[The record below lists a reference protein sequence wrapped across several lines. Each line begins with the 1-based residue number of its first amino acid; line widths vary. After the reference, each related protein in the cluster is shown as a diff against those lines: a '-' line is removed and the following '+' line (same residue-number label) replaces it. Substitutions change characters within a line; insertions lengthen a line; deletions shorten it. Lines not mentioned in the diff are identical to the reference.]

1 MLRMFR
7 SSLSRISRV
16 SSRLTSNSVPSI
28 VDDKPWLNP
37 WKHAIPHKDETHTSY
52 SEASVD
58 WSLVERV
65 IPRDIV
71 PDLPRHSSYPTPSGW
86 RPPLDPPPSLPYHV
100 SRKRD
105 HLFPLYLERRRDT
118 LNEKSLD
125 FDYVELVTLKGIDG
139 DVFACEADLR
149 SYLEEAVGH
158 PVTTHVD
165 ELKGRIKVKG
175 ADRSHLEKF
184 LFEKGF

>member
-1 MLRMFR
+1 RMLR

-16 SSRLTSNSVPSI
+16 SSRLSSNSTPPTA
-28 VDDKPWLNP
+28 DDKPWLNP
-37 WKHAIPHKDETHTSY
+37 WKHAIPQKEETRTWY
-52 SEASVD
+52 GEAEVD
-58 WSLVERV
+58 WSFVER
-65 IPRDIV
+65 ILPREVV
-71 PDLPRHSSYPTPSGW
+71 PDLPKHVSYPTPSGW
-86 RPPLDPPPSLPYHV
+86 RPPMDPPPSLPYHV
-100 SRKRD
+100 ARKRD
-105 HLFPLYLERRRDT
+105 HLFPLYLEKRRDL

-149 SYLEEAVGH
+149 WYLEEAVGH
-158 PVTTHVD
+158 PVATHVD

-175 ADRSHLEKF
+175 ADRSLLEKF